1 MLLIA
6 AVVVGRL
13 AAVARERAAEAES
26 RARLAAAREREA
38 KLVAEVASA
47 ILAGESMDA
56 QLESIGKRVAQCH
69 RRGARPGRD
78 RAGAGAARRRDHAS
92 RCALA
97 PVTRGCT

>member
-26 RARLAAAREREA
+26 RALSGRRPRARG

-47 ILAGESMDA
+47 ILAGESVGA
-56 QLESIGKRVAQCH
+56 QLESIGNRVALATAA
-69 RRGARPGRD
+69 RARPGRA
-78 RAGAGAARRRDHAS
+78 RAGAAPGAGRDAC
-92 RCALA
+92 RCAA
-97 PVTRGCT
+97 TPATPGCT